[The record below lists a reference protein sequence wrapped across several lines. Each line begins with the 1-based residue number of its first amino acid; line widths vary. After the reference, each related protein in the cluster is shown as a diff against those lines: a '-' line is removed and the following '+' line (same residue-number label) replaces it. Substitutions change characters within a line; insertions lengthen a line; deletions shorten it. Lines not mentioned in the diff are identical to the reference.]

1 MIDERTL
8 DEKLA
13 PQRFVDDF
21 VWAARA
27 LRAQPS
33 VAMVSMALWLVPVA
47 VSWARKM
54 SPLVVLAWL
63 AITPIYFG
71 WFGAERLFFLRQRE
85 EKKIT
90 LRELVVAARLY
101 AGRFFRLSIWVALAF
116 APCSFTF
123 IFMLQHL
130 ASTSTSASIE
140 MGRRIMLIAT
150 MVPIDLLLTF
160 VPSALVF
167 TTRSTREALRIG
179 WTMIRETWPRSGL
192 YVLCPPLALNVLT
205 TIYPTHSP
213 TLQIAKMLGLSL
225 LALVAKGATAA
236 FYLRER
242 SASLDLV
249 SSPAP

>member
-1 MIDERTL
+1 MIDEQTL

-33 VAMVSMALWLVPVA
+33 VAMVSAALWVVPVV
-47 VSWARKM
+47 VSWARTVN
-54 SPLVVLAWL
+54 PYFVLAWL
-63 AITPIYFG
+63 VITPIYFG

-85 EKKIT
+85 EKKTT

-101 AGRFFRLSIWVALAF
+101 AGRFFRLGVLVSLGLIPVWLI
-116 APCSFTF
+116 F
-123 IFMLQHL
+123 IATLQYHSPTHSSL
-130 ASTSTSASIE
+130 GTSQRIMTIASIV
-140 MGRRIMLIAT
+140 L
-150 MVPIDLLLTF
+150 IDLVLTF

-179 WTMIRETWPRSGL
+179 WSMIRETWPRSGL
-192 YVLCPPLALNVLT
+192 YVLCPPLALNVLS
-205 TIYPTHSP
+205 TIYPTH
-213 TLQIAKMLGLSL
+213 TQALQIAKMVGVSL

-242 SASLDLV
+242 SASLDLP

>member
-13 PQRFVDDF
+13 PQRFIDDF

-33 VAMVSMALWLVPVA
+33 VAMVSMALWLGPVV
-47 VSWARKM
+47 VSWARRM

-63 AITPIYFG
+63 VVMPIYFG

-90 LRELVVAARLY
+90 LRELVAAARLY
-101 AGRFFRLSIWVALAF
+101 AGRFFRLGILVGLAS
-116 APCSFTF
+116 APAWFMFGF
-123 IFMLQHL
+123 ILQHVD
-130 ASTSTSASIE
+130 ARSTSSSIE
-140 MGRRIMLIAT
+140 MGRRIVLIAT
-150 MVPIDLLLTF
+150 VVPIDLLLTF

-167 TTRSTREALRIG
+167 TTSSTREALRIG
-179 WTMIRETWPRSGL
+179 WTMIRESWPRSGL

-205 TIYPTHSP
+205 TIYPAHTP
-213 TLQIAKMLGLSL
+213 ALQIAKILGLSL

-242 SASLDLV
+242 SASPDHQ
-249 SSPAP
+249 